1 MSIFLAMRQATD
13 SYVLL
18 VSKHNNMCVSVCLC
32 VSLCVFVFHNFCM
45 LWLQEG
51 RGLGLRFSVVESGGA
66 PSRCVGWEGVAK

>member
-45 LWLQEG
+45 LWLQGKGVGLEVQCGGERRGAVKMCGMG
-51 RGLGLRFSVVESGGA
+51 RS
-66 PSRCVGWEGVAK
+66 C